1 MFYFQPNTSLNWG
14 DTYYTF
20 TASQFGQEQF
30 GNYARVLFVND
41 SYIILYND
49 NSKQLVKMRNWK
61 TSNREIIQTTKL
73 SNYTSYSHVVGSAF
87 CDGRDRITYYILT
100 RTASTGGSLEIKPV
114 EILADG
120 DIILGAAFTVGLD
133 FASVRDICDEGYIW
147 NYNDTLWFSYGAS
160 NIYKQAVVNLNN
172 KTISTYTAVNASG
185 MGSYGS
191 SSGFTDGPSGGIAR
205 IRGTSYGSAV
215 VEPMLN
221 NGSGVATGYDTRSIN
236 GSSVTSIVNA
246 GNTNFIKIW
255 TANPPS
261 GTSISG
267 ARYHIYCNLN
277 YGVGNV
283 ITSSYGTDIAGY
295 YQGSFED
302 TESFM
307 YLLDCDISMSGG
319 VSSLKFKKIKVA
331 SVPASRTP
339 TIVDEK
345 TISVPFNVT
354 SLNAQRYVA
363 NTAIATVSPTLAFE
377 YIKWTPVSRWI
388 GYICPLGVIVIDPL
402 HLFAED

>member
-1 MFYFQPNTSLNWG
+1 MFFFQPNTSLNWG

-30 GNYARVLFVND
+30 GNNARVLFVND

-73 SNYTSYSHVVGSAF
+73 SNYTSYSHVVGTAF

-120 DIILGAAFTVGLD
+120 DIILGTAFTVGLD
-133 FASVRDICDEGYIW
+133 FASAKDICDEGYIW
-147 NYNDTLWFSYGAS
+147 NYNNTLWFSYGDS
-160 NIYKQAVVNLNN
+160 SIYKQAVVNLNN
-172 KTISTYTAVNASG
+172 KTISTYTAVNSSG

-191 SSGFTDGPSGGIAR
+191 SSGFITGSSGISR
-205 IRGTSYGSAV
+205 IRGTSYSSAV
-215 VEPMLN
+215 VEPMLI
-221 NGSGVATGYDTRSIN
+221 NGSGVAAGYDTWSIR
-236 GSSVTSIVNA
+236 GSSVISVVDA
-246 GNTNFIKIW
+246 GDTMFVKTWI
-255 TANPPS
+255 ANPPP

-267 ARYHIYCNLN
+267 ARYHIYCNLD
-277 YGVGNV
+277 YGVSNV
-283 ITSSYGTDIAGY
+283 ITSSYNTDIAGY
-295 YQGSFED
+295 YQGSYED

-319 VSSLKFKKIKVA
+319 KSNLKFEKIKVA
-331 SVPASRTP
+331 SVPASMTP

-363 NTAIATVSPTLAFE
+363 NTAVATVSPSLAFDS
-377 YIKWTPVSRWI
+377 IKKVPVSRWI
-388 GYICPLGVIVIDPL
+388 GYICPQGVIVIDPL